1 MRYFVF
7 ASLLLVGI
15 GMATWEGGG
24 ILPSTKPLGK
34 LVTRQQA
41 SELHEFYGA
50 LASVVESSDAIATTG
65 DFRGTQILAGRIMQD
80 SLGPSASL
88 ASINKPINEMLVT
101 AIGIDG
107 EVPDAEIGPEM
118 RRKLVAVLREI
129 SEDF

>member
-1 MRYFVF
+1 M
-7 ASLLLVGI
+7 
-15 GMATWEGGG
+15 
-24 ILPSTKPLGK
+24 
-34 LVTRQQA
+34 
-41 SELHEFYGA
+41 
-50 LASVVESSDAIATTG
+50 VESSDAIATTG

-107 EVPDAEIGPEM
+107 EVPDAEIDPEM

>member
-7 ASLLLVGI
+7 AALLLVGI
-15 GMATWEGGG
+15 GLATWEGG

-50 LASVVESSDAIATTG
+50 MASVVSSGAIDTTSN
-65 DFRGTQILAGRIMQD
+65 FRNTQILAARIMQD

-107 EVPDAEIGPEM
+107 EVPDAEIDPEM